1 MLYDRKICS
10 GWSWCEHVVS
20 TQKNRRTQKPQHPLS
35 SYSPFYIFYI
45 FHPSQICQP
54 KKISG
59 PWNFIQL
66 LFSETS
72 NLWNFNPRTG
82 WRIITCKDLTFFK
95 NWLGRIDLKP
105 LDFICLISL
114 YKPSGG
120 GINFWAW
127 AQILAYAEPPAQIL
141 SSLVFGVGSEF

>member
-1 MLYDRKICS
+1 MQKIASNLDNFCK
-10 GWSWCEHVVS
+10 GHM
-20 TQKNRRTQKPQHPLS
+20 TQKNISSQGLQLNEIHTIYLIWFDLCVFEISDLLWFFVLFYWSRFSFLHFLHFSSISNLS
-35 SYSPFYIFYI
+35 T
-45 FHPSQICQP
+45 
-54 KKISG
+54 KKIPG

-105 LDFICLISL
+105 LDLICLISL
-114 YKPSGG
+114 YKSSG
-120 GINFWAW
+120 
-127 AQILAYAEPPAQIL
+127 
-141 SSLVFGVGSEF
+141 VV